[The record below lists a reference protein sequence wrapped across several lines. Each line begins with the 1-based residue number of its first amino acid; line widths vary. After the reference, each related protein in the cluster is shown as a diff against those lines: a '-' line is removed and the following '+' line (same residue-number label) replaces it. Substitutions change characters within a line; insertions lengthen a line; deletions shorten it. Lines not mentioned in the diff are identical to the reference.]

1 MSPSKV
7 LAVPIAA
14 AGVEGDP
21 CLLKRLLMAAGR
33 KDDEDDGV
41 LEDEKVRLVLLLMLS
56 VLEDGVAE
64 RSVLY
69 VCVWWRV

>member
-1 MSPSKV
+1 
-7 LAVPIAA
+7 
-14 AGVEGDP
+14 
-21 CLLKRLLMAAGR
+21 MAADR

-41 LEDEKVRLVLLLMLS
+41 SEDEKVRLVLLLMLS